1 MEDGHLQVRVEPQGV
16 FYKKRPGHIYFMED
30 DLLHTIYKLQY
41 V

>member
-1 MEDGHLQVRVEPQGV
+1 MEGGHLQVRVETQRV

-30 DLLHTIYKLQY
+30 NLLHTISKLQY